1 MASLAPTKA
10 EVLQLLRAAEVGDVA
25 TILSLITKL
34 DIDTRGPS
42 DLPWLER
49 TPLMIAAEYNRQDV
63 VKMLLNKGADL
74 NARDEWERTPLM
86 IAAEYNRQDVV
97 KMLLNKG
104 ADLNARDE
112 RGRSALSIAL
122 WEGNEELAGALITAG
137 ADIKITDNAGN
148 TMLMCA
154 AEGGCTKVASDLLN
168 TGSIDI
174 NAVNKRGRSALSIAL
189 EEGNEELAGALITA
203 GADIKITDIAGNTM
217 LMCAAEGGCTKVASD
232 LLNTG
237 SIDINAVN
245 KDGWSALTIAIC
257 DGNEELAGALIT
269 AGADI
274 KITDNYGN
282 TMLMCA
288 AEGGCT
294 KVASDLLNTGS
305 IDINA
310 VNEDGD
316 SGLSRALWKGNEEL
330 AGALITAGADIK
342 ITDNNG
348 NSLLHS
354 AAQGN
359 CSSVI
364 GELVKAG
371 LDVNIVNKYG
381 RSALS
386 IALYEGNEELAGAL
400 ITAGADIKITD
411 NVGDSL
417 LHRAALGN
425 CSSVIGELVKAGLD
439 VNIVNKDGDS
449 ALSIALWEGNEELAG
464 ALITAGAD
472 IKITN
477 NDGDS
482 LLHNAAQGNC
492 SSVIG
497 ELLVKAGLDVNIVN
511 KAGETPLDIAIKC
524 GNSSIVHWFVKYY
537 NIDLSN
543 YDEDTRQKI
552 SRLVKR
558 KEEENLSESSDDDS
572 NIKAAFALALKEGKA
587 QSRDMQLLLV
597 GAENT
602 GKSCLV
608 CSFLGE
614 KFIEGQVATV
624 GVEVDVC
631 KIYCKNWMRIDHS
644 EMTVHLRHQF
654 ICQLK
659 KTAVRQQPP
668 KLAEGPTIITRSRPG
683 ITPSNQ
689 NKFELPEP
697 HPQDIQEATTN
708 TMPYDPNT
716 LNVTIWDFA
725 GQVIFHNTHAVFI
738 SENGVIVITFD
749 ASMKLTDEI
758 APREGSPKPAECYT
772 VISSIKYW
780 LKVVDSICCVEGDER
795 ALSPFLPVALLAGT
809 HIDKLHPDIKVAR
822 QIAKKTILPQ
832 LEKELT
838 EKPYTRHLAGIRK
851 GLEAALQE
859 YCFFISNKCRDEEI
873 AHLQSAAIEAAT
885 SLRKEQPIS
894 FLKIERSLLMQN
906 DQVIT
911 KSKML
916 DIVTASTFPLAE
928 DSSEFKGILE
938 HFHSRRLLLYFSQVK
953 SLKNIVVL
961 SPRWLAKLF
970 SYVIT
975 AHSYKVGVDH
985 ELDYSSKLLTEY
997 GILHERLITYM
1008 VDKFHLDYPSI
1019 TNVTKVQVVD
1029 ILLCFHLVA
1038 EITREAWFAEKGYPS
1053 TPKSGKTF
1061 IVPSLVPRDNKK
1073 NGPNTTND
1081 RTIYYFFPGR
1091 FVPTSVL
1098 NQLIANC
1105 ICHNVKRN
1113 HQLLWMR
1120 HGKVALKLGTRQ
1132 KYYISHCEEKHSI
1145 QLTITVVGNDV
1156 PSIQERRQLID
1167 DVEKM
1172 LNDIMKVFMPAADQ
1186 PVLLVPCPLCSI
1198 LHITFTEVCAGGISY
1213 CSTNEEDIALRDH
1226 YHDLMLPLA
1235 DSSSQLVPSSQ
1246 CVHVP
1251 GEILAQKPK
1260 LKILNRVVIPKIS
1273 AEWENVAH
1281 AMNYHLNT
1289 ISAIKKESHN
1299 LQDGCQKLFKHW
1311 LTTSNDPSPKTWK
1324 TLLECIEDV
1333 EDLTAAVEEIKAE
1346 LVKEINVPVSDK
1358 RKRETS

>member
-310 VNEDGD
+310 VNE
-316 SGLSRALWKGNEEL
+316 
-330 AGALITAGADIK
+330 
-342 ITDNNG
+342 
-348 NSLLHS
+348 
-354 AAQGN
+354 
-359 CSSVI
+359 
-364 GELVKAG
+364 
-371 LDVNIVNKYG
+371 
-381 RSALS
+381 
-386 IALYEGNEELAGAL
+386 
-400 ITAGADIKITD
+400 
-411 NVGDSL
+411 
-417 LHRAALGN
+417 
-425 CSSVIGELVKAGLD
+425 
-439 VNIVNKDGDS
+439 DGDS